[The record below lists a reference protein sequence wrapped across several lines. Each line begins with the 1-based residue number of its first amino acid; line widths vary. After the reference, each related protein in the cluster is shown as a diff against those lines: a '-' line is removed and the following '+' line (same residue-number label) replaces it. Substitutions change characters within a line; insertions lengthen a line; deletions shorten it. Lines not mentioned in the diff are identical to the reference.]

1 MDLDITSLHTR
12 VLIYTGIVTIS
23 MSNSLLL
30 LHTLF
35 HGVIELC
42 RLRLTSRCL
51 VFCTDNFHCERY
63 RFLVDGIL
71 C

>member
-23 MSNSLLL
+23 MSSSLLL
-30 LHTLF
+30 LRTLF

-42 RLRLTSRCL
+42 RLRLT
-51 VFCTDNFHCERY
+51 
-63 RFLVDGIL
+63 
-71 C
+71 